1 MLEQSVTQLCSSPQ
15 NIRRALHQKRPNT
28 EFFRSVFSCS
38 QTEYADLR
46 RKSPHLVRMRRNTDQ
61 KRLRIRTLFMQWC
74 NSSKFHPGINIL
86 MLFFIYKP
94 Y

>member
-1 MLEQSVTQLCSSPQ
+1 MFPMLEQSVTQLCSSPQ
-15 NIRRALHQKRPNT
+15 NIRRALREKRPNT
-28 EFFRSVFSCS
+28 EFFPVRIFLHSG
-38 QTEYADLR
+38 LR

-61 KRLRIRTLFMQWC
+61 RRLRIWTLFMQWC